1 MQRYG
6 NLINFIFIIIIAEKS
21 PDSKPIKYH
30 ICHVCGYKSSVKSNL
45 KKHVSNK
52 HGEAELENMGV
63 VEYGEPP
70 KYHNCHICSYKSS
83 FKQNLKKHI
92 VTQHGEDELQNMEV
106 MDYDGEEPTTLAKT
120 KIIYPKNVGAKV
132 AMNFT

>member
-1 MQRYG
+1 
-6 NLINFIFIIIIAEKS
+6 
-21 PDSKPIKYH
+21 
-30 ICHVCGYKSSVKSNL
+30 
-45 KKHVSNK
+45 
-52 HGEAELENMGV
+52 MGV

-106 MDYDGEEPTTLAKT
+106 MDYDGKGTYINDVRFLRHFCQ
-120 KIIYPKNVGAKV
+120 IKNLIL
-132 AMNFT
+132 

>member
-1 MQRYG
+1 MFCFF
-6 NLINFIFIIIIAEKS
+6 NSINFIIIAEKS
-21 PDSKPIKYH
+21 PDLKPIKYH

-45 KKHVSNK
+45 KKHVANK

-63 VEYGEPP
+63 VEFGEPP

-106 MDYDGEEPTTLAKT
+106 MDYDGKYTFAQTIVVT
-120 KIIYPKNVGAKV
+120 
-132 AMNFT
+132 MS